1 MTRTTALPGRPQL
14 ETLAQAEAQNLRRID
29 ALIDRAPDIAATL
42 ETCTSDAFCCLV
54 ICAICSRRYRF
65 RFIRRL
71 LAISRSSPGQHQ
83 IATIYLAT
91 FPAGT
96 LAAANIAREHDRLRK
111 RLKRNGFGESILIGG
126 TEANWDSTEKV
137 WILHVHLLAIG
148 VPPAAWKRL
157 RRALRGVGPKFPVKV
172 QRLLNPE
179 RQISYS
185 IKFHTYFRP
194 KSRTGAGRPE
204 VARLPP
210 DRLAEL
216 AAWWSWHTFDDFIF
230 LFGAKRRGGRI
241 VLDAARFHSIARFFI
256 C

>member
-126 TEANWDSTEKV
+126 TEANWDSTENV

-148 VPPAAWKRL
+148 VPPPRGRGSAGRCAASGRSFPSRCSVSL
-157 RRALRGVGPKFPVKV
+157 IRSARSRIRSSSTHTSGRNRALARAD
-172 QRLLNPE
+172 QRSPGCL
-179 RQISYS
+179 QI
-185 IKFHTYFRP
+185 
-194 KSRTGAGRPE
+194 
-204 VARLPP
+204 
-210 DRLAEL
+210 
-216 AAWWSWHTFDDFIF
+216 AWRSWP
-230 LFGAKRRGGRI
+230 RGGPGTPSTTSSSCSGPRGEE
-241 VLDAARFHSIARFFI
+241 VESSSTRPDSTA
-256 C
+256 